1 MGKPLPVE
9 LRQHV
14 VGVVEE
20 GRSHRSAAANFRVS
34 VKFVN
39 DRVLPRRRTGSL
51 DPQPRGNGGGHGKL
65 AGVAG
70 WTQHRIR
77 EKARPD
83 AG

>member
-9 LRQHV
+9 LLPRV
-14 VGVVEE
+14 VDVVEE

-39 DRVLPRRRTGSL
+39 DRVLPGRRAGSL

-65 AGVAG
+65 AGVVG

-77 EKARPD
+77 EKA
-83 AG
+83 